1 MTTTCL
7 RICNV
12 CQLRLEPTL
21 VLEVGT
27 SRSYLRRESMA
38 DVLALSLEEAKCRQW
53 VEKSCKWL
61 HELRETVESR
71 VVAVGK
77 VLRDQHGEWILEYNR
92 HSGKC
97 SVFDAELWGILDDLT
112 LLQNP
117 HCDRVSIQ
125 TDSME
130 AIWAIQKS
138 FFKTNVSAF
147 DECRPI
153 DART

>member
-38 DVLALSLEEAKCRQW
+38 DVLALSLG
-53 VEKSCKWL
+53 L
-61 HELRETVESR
+61 GPYFFVESR
-71 VVAVGK
+71 VVAVGR

-92 HSGKC
+92 RSGKC

-117 HCDRVSIQ
+117 HCDRLSIQ
-125 TDSME
+125 TDSIE

-138 FFKTNVSAF
+138 FFKTNLSAF
-147 DECRPI
+147 DERRPI
-153 DART
+153 DARTCY